1 MGNPRSSALLAKLG
15 CTASCDKI
23 LVHSDGNA
31 AIWQNKRTGLFSF
44 IGEHNG
50 RPVYQNNAT
59 KEFLFYTFTGS
70 EWLVGPDFRKPH
82 AGIQMYGNDDTQCPE
97 RNGGK
102 NVSRLYIDSSEPSVG
117 ASGTWTADPTLD
129 FKCLEPNYE
138 PVNCECRNYKVYH
151 LTYQNGTSVPSPVE
165 YLTGNFSKIDE
176 REYGLMA
183 PLYRDPVKNLYLF
196 SHHPQGRVWQV
207 STKLSTTPLRGVFSR
222 NGSCPDSEQVTWEWF
237 NTTTP
242 EGQQLYVKDDHIV
255 VKCLDGRWTD
265 S

>member
-1 MGNPRSSALLAKLG
+1 
-15 CTASCDKI
+15 
-23 LVHSDGNA
+23 
-31 AIWQNKRTGLFSF
+31 
-44 IGEHNG
+44 
-50 RPVYQNNAT
+50 
-59 KEFLFYTFTGS
+59 
-70 EWLVGPDFRKPH
+70 
-82 AGIQMYGNDDTQCPE
+82 MYGNDDTQCPE

-165 YLTGNFSKIDE
+165 YLTGNFTKIDE

-255 VKCLDGRWTD
+255 VKCLDGRWTE